1 MWNKYSDYGLLEG
14 MRVRVFLLLLVL
26 CGCVGCDQ
34 VSKRAASEWL
44 SGAERLSYLAD
55 TVRLTY
61 AENRGAF
68 LGLGANWGE
77 PLRWWAFTIL
87 SSLLVLSALL
97 YAIRQVIQSR
107 REWRSPL
114 ALALVAAG
122 GIGNLIDRFVR
133 DGAVIDFMNLGIGSL
148 RTGIFNVA
156 DVQIMLGFGLL
167 VLWQSST
174 APHPSTG

>member
-1 MWNKYSDYGLLEG
+1 MRLRVWLL
-14 MRVRVFLLLLVL
+14 FLVL
-26 CGCVGCDQ
+26 SGCVGCDQ

-44 SGAERLSYLAD
+44 IGERLSYLAD

-68 LGLGANWGE
+68 LGFGANWAE
-77 PLRWWAFTIL
+77 PVRWWAFTIL
-87 SSLLVLSALL
+87 SSLLVLGALL
-97 YAIRQVIQSR
+97 YAIRQVAQSR

-167 VLWQSST
+167 VLWRAPDTSST
-174 APHPSTG
+174 PPHLSTG

>member
-1 MWNKYSDYGLLEG
+1 
-14 MRVRVFLLLLVL
+14 MRSRILLLLIVL
-26 CGCVGCDQ
+26 SGCVGCDQ

-44 SGAERLSYLAD
+44 SGQERLSYLSD
-55 TVRLTY
+55 TVRLSY

-68 LGLGANWGE
+68 LGFGANWGE

-87 SSLLVLSALL
+87 SSLLVLGALL
-97 YAIRQVIQSR
+97 YAIRQAAQSR

-114 ALALVAAG
+114 ALALIAAG
-122 GIGNLIDRFVR
+122 GIGNLIDRIVR

-167 VLWQSST
+167 LVWTPRDHDAGIPT
-174 APHPSTG
+174 AHPPDN

>member
-1 MWNKYSDYGLLEG
+1 
-14 MRVRVFLLLLVL
+14 MRNRVLLLLL
-26 CGCVGCDQ
+26 LLSGCVGCDQ

-61 AENRGAF
+61 AENHGAF
-68 LGLGANWGE
+68 LGLGASWAE
-77 PLRWWAFTIL
+77 PVRWWVFTIL
-87 SSLLVLSALL
+87 SALLVLGALV
-97 YAIRQVIQSR
+97 YAVRQMVLSR
-107 REWRSPL
+107 REWKPAL
-114 ALALVAAG
+114 ALGLVAAG
-122 GIGNLIDRFVR
+122 GIGNLIDRVVR

-167 VLWQSST
+167 LLWRPSDT
-174 APHPSTG
+174 TPTTHPSTA